1 MKRTEQVVNI
11 HFGDAYRI
19 GLGSRQKNVVG
30 LAIIHDLVV
39 EEVGLRRLLVR
50 GLGRCQSEVEDMF
63 EGAFVTD
70 ASERCLR
77 INREGGWASW
87 TDMLILRD
95 LSTEYSVCVF
105 RVEFR
110 TELIL

>member
-1 MKRTEQVVNI
+1 MKRTEQIVNV
-11 HFGDAYRI
+11 HFGDWYRI

-39 EEVGLRRLLVR
+39 EEVGLHRLLVR

-70 ASERCLR
+70 ASVWCLR
-77 INREGGWASW
+77 INREGGWG
-87 TDMLILRD
+87 ILDRHAD
-95 LSTEYSVCVF
+95 FTGSFNGIFCL
-105 RVEFR
+105 RVSCR
-110 TELIL
+110 VQD